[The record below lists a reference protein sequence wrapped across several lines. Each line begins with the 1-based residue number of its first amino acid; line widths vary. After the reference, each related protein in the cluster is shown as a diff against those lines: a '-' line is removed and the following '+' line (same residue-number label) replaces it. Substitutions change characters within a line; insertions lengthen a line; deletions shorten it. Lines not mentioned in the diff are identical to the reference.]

1 MFVKRNKT
9 DNFQLPLHVFCHF
22 LMGKYHTVQG
32 TVYSVQCTGYRV
44 QCTGYILTICSAPFS
59 TEGKRKFGK
68 RTGHALLAQLN
79 QIS

>member
-32 TVYSVQCTGYRV
+32 TVYSVQLHTYDLFSAIQYRRKKKVWKKNRACTV
-44 QCTGYILTICSAPFS
+44 S
-59 TEGKRKFGK
+59 TMEE
-68 RTGHALLAQLN
+68 
-79 QIS
+79 